1 MKCGPDTTIQGR
13 QITPPDD
20 YSGAY
25 FVSLSLKDRSGRELS
40 QSLYTVPDINGSYSR
55 LLALPKPQL
64 QKDVKINSNT
74 ATVRLRNTGST
85 PALSIRLKLIA
96 ADGNEI
102 LPVIYSDN
110 YFHLLPSQE
119 KTVSVRW
126 SGEDVRG
133 EARVEV
139 SDFSER
145 Q

>member
-1 MKCGPDTTIQGR
+1 MR
-13 QITPPDD
+13 
-20 YSGAY
+20 Y
-25 FVSLSLKDRSGRELS
+25 
-40 QSLYTVPDINGSYSR
+40 
-55 LLALPKPQL
+55 
-64 QKDVKINSNT
+64 
-74 ATVRLRNTGST
+74 
-85 PALSIRLKLIA
+85 LIA